1 MPEGAVRRLH
11 DRGGPGQ
18 QEEAQDKLLLPR
30 LQKHMAGYKL
40 LIIDELGFVPLSK
53 TGSELLF
60 EPISQRYERR
70 ATFIASSLP
79 FRKERNLRI
88 GVSVGWSFQLPTSGL
103 TPDST
108 DRSGI
113 AAMESAMIHVPAKAR
128 FCGVHDGR
136 GWLGISGLDR

>member
-70 ATFIASSLP
+70 ATFIASRLQKIHAVHLLHDRHQI
-79 FRKERNLRI
+79 FELALRPLI
-88 GVSVGWSFQLPTSGL
+88 PPIYCFVALAT
-103 TPDST
+103 
-108 DRSGI
+108 
-113 AAMESAMIHVPAKAR
+113 
-128 FCGVHDGR
+128 
-136 GWLGISGLDR
+136 